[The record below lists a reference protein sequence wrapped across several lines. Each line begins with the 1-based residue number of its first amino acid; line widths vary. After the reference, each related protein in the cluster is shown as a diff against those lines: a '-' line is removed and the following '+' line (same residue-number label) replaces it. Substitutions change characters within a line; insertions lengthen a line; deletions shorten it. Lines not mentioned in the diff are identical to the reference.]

1 MEFMDS
7 KTNPQTLFYLFISA
21 VATSDVE
28 DVREVLHYYRQFEN
42 PLDKF
47 RENLRKLQEIE
58 EKEKEEKMK
67 QPPAAVKKW
76 SPSLF
81 NRK

>member
-1 MEFMDS
+1 MGNFSDF
-7 KTNPQTLFYLFISA
+7 LFLSSLSLA

-28 DVREVLHYYRQFEN
+28 DVREVLHYYRQFDS

-47 RENLRKLQEIE
+47 KDNLRKLQEIE
-58 EKEKEEKMK
+58 QKEKEEKAK
-67 QPPAAVKKW
+67 QPQAPVKKW
-76 SPSLF
+76 SPGLF